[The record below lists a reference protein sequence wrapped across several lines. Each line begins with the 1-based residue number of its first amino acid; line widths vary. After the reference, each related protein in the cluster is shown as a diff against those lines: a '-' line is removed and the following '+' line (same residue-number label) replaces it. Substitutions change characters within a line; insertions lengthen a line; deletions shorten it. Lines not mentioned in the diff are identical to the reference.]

1 MPCTVRDASLVTKKN
16 RDIALFSYQ
25 QSFVAAT
32 MNTSNAN
39 PALTPPAATSAVV
52 VKQVQEGC
60 TACVAFTNFASGNT
74 TDNIQRYPFNPS
86 AGGASS
92 VTATS

>member
-16 RDIALFSYQ
+16 RDIAVASYQ
-25 QSFVAAT
+25 ASFVAAT
-32 MNTSNAN
+32 MNTPNAN
-39 PALTPPAATSAVV
+39 AALTPPAATSAEV
-52 VKQVQEGC
+52 VKQVQLGC
-60 TACVAFTNFASGNT
+60 MACDALANWNA
-74 TDNIQRYPFNPS
+74 NIPSNNARYPFNPS